1 MVGSASHEIPDHL
14 WETKIVF
21 TKISGLKRMNQDGEL
36 RFPGITLR
44 HWVLG
49 CLHLQ
54 GKIGQTTRLAKKP
67 SSYPYVSNICD
78 SF

>member
-1 MVGSASHEIPDHL
+1 MTMH
-14 WETKIVF
+14 
-21 TKISGLKRMNQDGEL
+21 GLTNPKNGEL

-44 HWVLG
+44 HWVLD

-54 GKIGQTTRLAKKP
+54 GSTGQTTRLAKEP
-67 SSYPYVSNICD
+67 SSHPYVSNICD